1 MTSISKHVYIDK
13 LNNIVDEYNNTDHT
27 TIKMKPTDV
36 EPSTYIE
43 SSKEINYQDP
53 KFKIG
58 DIVRI
63 SKYKTFMQKAIFQID
78 LKRFLRLR
86 KLKIVCLGHMY
97 LNILM
102 EKKLLERFMKNNC
115 KKQIKRSLE
124 LKK

>member
-1 MTSISKHVYIDK
+1 MISISKHVYIDK

-36 EPSTYIE
+36 EPS
-43 SSKEINYQDP
+43 
-53 KFKIG
+53 
-58 DIVRI
+58 
-63 SKYKTFMQKAIFQID
+63 TFMQKAIFQID